1 MGLGTPGGLAVM
13 GGAGQRTDE
22 AVPVGFDE
30 GILRGLCEM
39 DVCIRVINRRAS
51 ANIFNSALYHFL
63 QTE

>member
-1 MGLGTPGGLAVM
+1 MSVGLGTPGGLAVT

-39 DVCIRVINRRAS
+39 DVCIRVINRRA
-51 ANIFNSALYHFL
+51 YC
-63 QTE
+63 